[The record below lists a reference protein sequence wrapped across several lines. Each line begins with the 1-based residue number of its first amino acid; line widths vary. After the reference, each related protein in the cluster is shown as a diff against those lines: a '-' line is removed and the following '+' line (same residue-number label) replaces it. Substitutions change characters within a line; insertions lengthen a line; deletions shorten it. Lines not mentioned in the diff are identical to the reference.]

1 MLELNKDNFDSEVL
15 ESEGVVVVDFW
26 SESCDPCLELMPEI
40 EKLAEK
46 YEGQAKFAKLNIQGN
61 RRLAMSQQV
70 MGLPSIVIYQDGE
83 KQEHLSGEDLEAS
96 EVDEALAKFV

>member
-1 MLELNKDNFDSEVL
+1 MLELNKDNFEEEVL
-15 ESEGVVVVDFW
+15 ESEGIVVVDFW

-40 EKLAEK
+40 ENLAEK
-46 YEGQAKFAKLNIQGN
+46 YEGQAKFAKLNIKGN

-96 EVDEALAKFV
+96 EVDEAVANYV